1 MFVFNFRQ
9 KKAYR
14 LTISFSLYYKQT
26 QICELYFRN
35 NLPRILK
42 GSFFFVCFDVTPY
55 PASDS
60 ILLIG
65 CYKDENP
72 QTWGCPLSERFS
84 NP

>member
-1 MFVFNFRQ
+1 MFVFNFGK

-14 LTISFSLYYKQT
+14 HESISLPIFEQT
-26 QICELYFRN
+26 QFNVFNKN

-42 GSFFFVCFDVTPY
+42 GSVFSFACEVTPY

-65 CYKDENP
+65 YGKAENL
-72 QTWGCPLSERFS
+72 QIWRLSIK
-84 NP
+84 